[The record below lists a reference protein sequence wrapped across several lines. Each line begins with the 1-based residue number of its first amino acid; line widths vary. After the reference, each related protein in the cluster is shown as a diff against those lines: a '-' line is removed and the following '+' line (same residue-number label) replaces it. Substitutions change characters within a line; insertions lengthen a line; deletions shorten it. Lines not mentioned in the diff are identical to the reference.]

1 MALTMQ
7 WLRLYAEAVD
17 DAKLR
22 LLAFEDR
29 WHFIAILCCKA
40 QGILDEQE
48 PLLTR
53 LVSLKLG
60 LENKA
65 FEEVIRR
72 LYEVGLIDKTTY
84 QPLAWSRRQ
93 FVSDQ
98 DPTAAERAKRYR
110 DNRIK
115 KRVTQTSRVT
125 SRISHAS
132 RTEQNRA
139 EQSRTEEASLSGCE
153 PDVAPLET
161 QAREVLA
168 FLNEKTGKRFQPVGT
183 NLKMIVCR
191 LKEGYD
197 VATLRAIVAVKRREW
212 WDDAKMRQYLRP
224 ATLFNATKAAQ
235 YRGEL
240 PS

>member
-22 LLAFEDR
+22 ILAFEDR

-40 QGILDEQE
+40 QGILDQNE

-53 LVSLKLG
+53 LLSMKLG

-65 FEEVIRR
+65 FEEAIRR
-72 LYEVGLIDKTTY
+72 LSEVGLIDKTTY

-93 FVSDQ
+93 FISDQ
-98 DPTAAERAKRYR
+98 DHTAAERAKRYR
-110 DNRIK
+110 DKRINNN
-115 KRVTQTSRVT
+115 VTNASRVT
-125 SRISHAS
+125 SRTKHAS
-132 RTEQNRA
+132 RA
-139 EQSRTEEASLSGCE
+139 EQSRAEQKLLKASLSGDA
-153 PDVAPLET
+153 PDVTPFEQ

-183 NLKMIVCR
+183 NLKLIVCR

-197 VATLRAIVAVKRREW
+197 TQTLRAIVAVKRREW
-212 WDDAKMRQYLRP
+212 WDDANMRQYLRP
-224 ATLFNATKAAQ
+224 ATLFNATKCAQ

-240 PS
+240 PT